1 MADYE
6 KTTTTNK
13 AVEEAEA
20 RKPVI
25 NAGRA
30 KRLYL
35 ILGGAVV
42 VLLLL
47 YGIFAVVTRGRES
60 TDDAQ
65 VSADIVPV
73 GPRVPGQVI
82 AVHVVENQ
90 PVHRGDLIAELDPG
104 DAQVKVAQAQSDL
117 DTAVAQAQQADAQA
131 QVTAASAS
139 GGLTAARGAVQSMQQ
154 SVGTS
159 AAGVSEARAG
169 VTRAEANAAKAAADW
184 KRAEELGGKGDISR
198 SQVDAA
204 RAANEAAQADVAS
217 ARAKLASATNAQQA
231 AEANVVQAQGKLEQS
246 APVSAQVAAAN
257 ATATLAHAKVNT
269 ARAALQAAQLNLSYT
284 KIFAPADGIASRLS
298 VHAGGLV
305 APGTPI
311 VQLVPMKTYIIA
323 NFKETQVKAM
333 RAGQRASIKVDALGG
348 QEYEG
353 KVESLS
359 GGTGASFSLLPPDN
373 ASGNYVKVVQRV
385 PVRVSW
391 NGPTSDRIAAGAS
404 AEVTVY
410 TK

>member
-6 KTTTTNK
+6 QKPH
-13 AVEEAEA
+13 AAAAEA
-20 RKPVI
+20 AARTPVLST
-25 NAGRA
+25 GRA
-30 KRLYL
+30 RRLYL
-35 ILGGAVV
+35 ILGATVV

-65 VSADIVPV
+65 VAADIVAV
-73 GPRVPGQVI
+73 APRVAGQII
-82 AVHVVENQ
+82 AIHVAENQ
-90 PVHRGDLIAELDPG
+90 AVHRGDLIAELDPS
-104 DAQVKVAQAQSDL
+104 DLQVKLAQAQGDL

-131 QVTAASAS
+131 EVNAAGAS
-139 GGLTAARGAVQSMQQ
+139 GGFTAARGAVQSMRE

-159 AAGVSEARAG
+159 AAVVNDARAG
-169 VTRAEANAAKAAADW
+169 VARAEANAAKAASDW

-198 SQVDAA
+198 AQVDAA

-217 ARAKLASATNAQQA
+217 ARARLASATNAQQA
-231 AEANVVQAQGKLEQS
+231 AQANVVQAQGKLEQS
-246 APVSAQVAAAN
+246 APVSAQVAAAR
-257 ATATLAHAKVNT
+257 ATAALAHAKVNT
-269 ARAALQAAQLNLSYT
+269 QRAALQAAQLNLSYA
-284 KIFAPADGIASRLS
+284 KITAPADGIASRLS
-298 VHAGGLV
+298 VHPGGLV

-311 VQLVPMKTYIIA
+311 VQLVPLRTYIVA

-333 RAGQRASIKVDALGG
+333 RPGQRASIKIDALGG
-348 QEYEG
+348 QEFEG

-391 NGPTSDRIAAGAS
+391 NGPGSDRIAVGAS

>member
-6 KTTTTNK
+6 KTTETH
-13 AVEEAEA
+13 AAAAEAAA
-20 RKPVI
+20 RKPPLS
-25 NAGRA
+25 AGRA
-30 KRLYL
+30 KKLYL
-35 ILGGAVV
+35 IVGGVV
-42 VLLLL
+42 AGLLLL
-47 YGIFAVVTRGRES
+47 YGIFVLVTRGRES

-65 VSADIVPV
+65 VAADIVPV
-73 GPRVPGQVI
+73 GPRIPGQVI

-90 PVHRGDLIAELDPG
+90 PVHRGDLIAELDPN
-104 DAQVKVAQAQSDL
+104 DAQGKVAQAQSHL
-117 DTAVAQAQQADAQA
+117 DTALAPAQQADAQA
-131 QVTAASAS
+131 EVTAASAS
-139 GGLTAARGAVQSMQQ
+139 GGLTAARGAVSSMQQ

-159 AAGVSEARAG
+159 AEVVNDARAG
-169 VTRAEANAAKAAADW
+169 VSRAEANAAKAAADW
-184 KRAEELGGKGDISR
+184 KRAEELGAKGDISR
-198 SQVDAA
+198 AQVDAA

-217 ARAKLASATNAQQA
+217 ARARLASATNSRQA

-246 APVSAQVAAAN
+246 APVSAQVAAAR
-257 ATATLAHAKVNT
+257 ATATLAHAKVN
-269 ARAALQAAQLNLSYT
+269 AQRALLQAAQLNLSYT
-284 KIFAPADGIASRLS
+284 KITAPADGIASRLS
-298 VHAGGLV
+298 VHPGGLV

-311 VQLVPMKTYIIA
+311 VQLVPLRTYIVA
-323 NFKETQVKAM
+323 NFKETQVQSM
-333 RAGQRASIKVDALGG
+333 RAGQRATIKVDALGS

-353 KVESLS
+353 KVESIS

-391 NGPTSDRIAAGAS
+391 NGPGSDRIAAGAS